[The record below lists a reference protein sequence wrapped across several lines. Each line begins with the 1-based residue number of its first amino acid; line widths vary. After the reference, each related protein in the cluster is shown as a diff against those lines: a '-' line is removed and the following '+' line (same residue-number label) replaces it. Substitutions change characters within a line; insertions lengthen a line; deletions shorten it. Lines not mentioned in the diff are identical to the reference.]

1 MNRYAIII
9 EKANGNY
16 SAYVPDV
23 PGCIATGKSIE
34 ETRQKLIDAL
44 EGHLELMRQA
54 GEPIPQPSTVTEY
67 VEVI

>member
-23 PGCIATGKSIE
+23 CGCIATGKSIE
-34 ETRQKLIDAL
+34 EAREKLIDAL
-44 EGHLELMRQA
+44 ESHLELMREA
-54 GEPIPQPSTVTEY
+54 G
-67 VEVI
+67 